1 MQAKENKKLY
11 IKISLLLAF
20 FLSSFF
26 SFTNN
31 VSAKGGS
38 MSIPGATINV
48 GDVKTLSISVKSGQ
62 DNLAILGGMGSVV
75 SNDSS
80 CVSIQSVQG
89 ASVVDGTN
97 FSTFSNN
104 VVSSVATVTIKG
116 LKNCETTIKVTGAEI
131 DYSNLTADEEKTFTS
146 GIIKVGST
154 QPVQPDN
161 PSKPDNPTKPDD
173 SSEPSKPDNP
183 PQPTKN
189 DPTPVTNK
197 SSNAFLKKLNIS
209 GYNLN
214 PQFNKNT
221 TSYSIT
227 VNNNVESLGVTAYPE
242 DSKSKVSI
250 SGNKNWKVGVNNVTI
265 TVIAENGNKK
275 TYTIAVTRD
284 KYVPLTGIS
293 LDYYSKDTII
303 GDTFKLN
310 VTAMPSNAQLPN
322 DIKYESNDIS
332 VATVDASGNVS
343 AIGEGDATIYVYVNS
358 KLMNSCKVSV
368 HKYKKGDIDRDGK
381 ISLSDVILCL
391 KMYFDRYPKNLE
403 TADVDYDNRITLSD
417 VILILK
423 MYFNVE

>member
-80 CVSIQSVQG
+80 CVSIQSVDG
-89 ASVVDGTN
+89 ATVVDGTK

-104 VVSSVATVTIKG
+104 ALSNIANVTIKG
-116 LKNCETTIKVTGAEI
+116 LKKCETTIKVIGAEI
-131 DYSNLTADEEKTFTS
+131 DYSNLTADENMTFTS
-146 GIIKVGST
+146 GVIKVGST
-154 QPVQPDN
+154 QTAQPDN
-161 PSKPDNPTKPDD
+161 PTQ
-173 SSEPSKPDNP
+173 PSKG
-183 PQPTKN
+183 

-214 PQFNKNT
+214 PEFNKNT
-221 TSYSIT
+221 TSYSIM

>member
-20 FLSSFF
+20 FLYSFF
-26 SFTNN
+26 AFTNN

-80 CVSIQSVQG
+80 CVSIQSVDG
-89 ASVVDGTN
+89 ATVVDGIS

-104 VVSSVATVTIKG
+104 VLSNIANVTIKG
-116 LKNCETTIKVTGAEI
+116 LKKCETTIKVTGAEI
-131 DYSNLTADEEKTFTS
+131 DYSNLTADENMTFIS

-161 PSKPDNPTKPDD
+161 PSKPDNPTQ
-173 SSEPSKPDNP
+173 SSKG
-183 PQPTKN
+183 

-197 SSNAFLKKLNIS
+197 SSNAFLKKINIS

-214 PQFNKNT
+214 PEFNKNT

-310 VTAMPSNAQLPN
+310 VTAMPSNARLPN

-368 HKYKKGDIDRDGK
+368 HKYKKGDVDRDGK
-381 ISLSDVILCL
+381 ISLTDVIMTL
-391 KMYFDRYPKNLE
+391 KMYFGSIDADLE
-403 TADVDYDNRITLSD
+403 TADMDLDNKISLTD
-417 VILILK
+417 VIMILK
-423 MYFNVE
+423 LYFVE

>member
-80 CVSIQSVQG
+80 CVSIQSVDG
-89 ASVVDGTN
+89 ATVVDGTK

-104 VVSSVATVTIKG
+104 VLSNIANVTIKG
-116 LKNCETTIKVTGAEI
+116 LKKCETTIKVIGAEI
-131 DYSNLTADEEKTFTS
+131 DYSNLTADENMTFTS
-146 GIIKVGST
+146 GVIKVGST
-154 QPVQPDN
+154 QTAQPDN
-161 PSKPDNPTKPDD
+161 PTQ
-173 SSEPSKPDNP
+173 PSKG
-183 PQPTKN
+183 

>member
-80 CVSIQSVQG
+80 CVSIQSVDG
-89 ASVVDGTN
+89 ATVVDGTK

-104 VVSSVATVTIKG
+104 VLSNIANVTIKG
-116 LKNCETTIKVTGAEI
+116 LKKCETTIKVIGAEI
-131 DYSNLTADEEKTFTS
+131 DYSNLTADENMTFTS
-146 GIIKVGST
+146 GVIKVGST
-154 QPVQPDN
+154 QTAQPDN
-161 PSKPDNPTKPDD
+161 PTQ
-173 SSEPSKPDNP
+173 PSKG
-183 PQPTKN
+183 

-209 GYNLN
+209 SYNLN

>member
-80 CVSIQSVQG
+80 CVSIQSVDG
-89 ASVVDGTN
+89 ATIVDGTK
-97 FSTFSNN
+97 FSTYSNN
-104 VVSSVATVTIKG
+104 VLSNIANVTIKG
-116 LKNCETTIKVTGAEI
+116 LKKCETTIKVIGAEI
-131 DYSNLTADEEKTFTS
+131 DYSNLTADENMTFTS
-146 GIIKVGST
+146 GVIKVGST
-154 QPVQPDN
+154 QTAQPDN
-161 PSKPDNPTKPDD
+161 PTQ
-173 SSEPSKPDNP
+173 PSKG
-183 PQPTKN
+183 